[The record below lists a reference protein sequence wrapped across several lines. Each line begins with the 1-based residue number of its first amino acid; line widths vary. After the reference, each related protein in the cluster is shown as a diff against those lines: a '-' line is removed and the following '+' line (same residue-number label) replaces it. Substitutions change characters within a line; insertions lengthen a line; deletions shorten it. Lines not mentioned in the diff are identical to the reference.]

1 MSVLIKDKDWIRQAF
16 LVDKSDLDTIPTIYR
31 DFHSAMIK
39 FVDGTPGGNICINPL
54 PQPTL
59 YADPPPNG
67 GFSLRIGSDGIGSLY
82 SEAFD
87 DNKQVI
93 HMRFGVPAYNS
104 LTTWFGGFYNIKA
117 GKLARTGRADDAF
130 YYLGRVAGYVVSLVA
145 WPLLAASL
153 IYKMGRYFLG
163 KPSSKF
169 YYLKPAM
176 PMYWSAVQNIV
187 NHIAVN
193 SGFTLSN
200 QGKDE
205 SGQPTQPQ
213 FAEKYDRTYFPQAE
227 SKLHAAF
234 PDIVS
239 ERGYIDVFNI
249 ASKAQRLANYQDK
262 LLESLEQKA
271 AYGNMEDLK
280 ERIKN
285 VYLTKLNLNNLGAE
299 DSDYRSYIK
308 RWLNSTAGQ
317 PSDTDTDQLTTD
329 KDPTYSVNGNGTSAS
344 FFDFLNS
351 EFNDGGAFA
360 SFRVNYTGAVSESFS
375 NDFGES
381 EYGQKINSMVSEARS
396 KVIDL
401 AGGNI
406 VGGAV
411 GDVIN
416 TTVGAVKDFIS
427 GAAESLSLQGLAV
440 MGGAAFAD
448 LPKHWVSSNANF
460 PKSSYSMDL
469 VSYSGDPASQLVH
482 IYIPLAM
489 ILAGALPLSTGKQSH
504 TSPFL
509 CEYYDKGRCQSRLG
523 MISSISIERGGT
535 GNIGFNRYAKA
546 LGIRVTF
553 EIEDM
558 SSIMAM
564 PITEG
569 FSAIESLGSML
580 AQSMGVSEEVS
591 SALTS
596 FRSAFDDDTFFSD
609 YMSILGSVSLKSQI
623 YKYAKLRRRL
633 AINTYKQQQ
642 LYSKAY
648 WANYL
653 VDSSPGQLISM
664 FYHGNAKLEN

>member
-1 MSVLIKDKDWIRQAF
+1 MSVLIKDRNWVRQAF
-16 LVDKSDLDTIPTIYR
+16 LIEKKDLDTIPLIYR
-31 DFHSAMIK
+31 DYHTAMVK

-59 YADPPPNG
+59 YADPPPDG
-67 GFSLRIGSDGIGSLY
+67 DFSLRVGSTGMGSMY

-104 LTTWFGGFYNIKA
+104 LTSWFGGFYNTKA

-130 YYLGRVAGYVVSLVA
+130 YFLGRVAGYVVSLVA

-176 PMYWSAVQNIV
+176 PLYWNAVQNIT

-193 SGFTLSN
+193 LGLTLSN

-205 SGQPTQPQ
+205 TGSPTQPEL
-213 FAEKYDRTYFPQAE
+213 AEKYDQSSSPGAE
-227 SKLHAAF
+227 SKLHEAF
-234 PDIVS
+234 PDVVS

-249 ASKAQRLANYQDK
+249 ASKAQRLAVYQDK
-262 LLESLEQKA
+262 LLESLDQKSA
-271 AYGNMEDLK
+271 FGNIDELK
-280 ERIKN
+280 KRLKTL
-285 VYLTKLNLNNLGAE
+285 YTTRLNLNSTGAE
-299 DSDYRSYIK
+299 DSDFRSYIK

-317 PSDTDTDQLTTD
+317 PTSTDTDQLTND
-329 KDPTYSVNGNGTSAS
+329 KDPTYSPAGNSTGAS
-344 FFDFLNS
+344 FFDFLNA

-381 EYGQKINSMVSEARS
+381 EFGQKINSMVSEARS

-401 AGGNI
+401 AGGNV
-406 VGGAV
+406 VGGAI
-411 GDVIN
+411 GDAIN
-416 TTVGAVKDFIS
+416 TVTGAVKDFIS

-440 MGGAAFAD
+440 LGGAAFAD
-448 LPKHWVSSNANF
+448 LPKHWVSSNASF
-460 PKSSYSMDL
+460 PKSTYTMEL
-469 VSYSGDPASQLVH
+469 ISYSGNPMSQLVNL
-482 IYIPLAM
+482 YIPLAM
-489 ILAGALPLSTGKQSH
+489 ILAGGLPIATGKQSH

-523 MISSISIERGGT
+523 MISSINIERGGL
-535 GNIGFNRYAKA
+535 GNVGFNRFCRP
-546 LGIRVTF
+546 LSIRVSF

-569 FSAIESLGSML
+569 FSVTESLASSLMQ
-580 AQSMGVSEEVS
+580 AAGVSEE
-591 SALTS
+591 SASMLTS
-596 FRSAFDDDTFFSD
+596 LRSAFDDDTYFSD
-609 YMSILGSVSLKSQI
+609 YMSILGSVSLKNQI

-633 AINTYKQQQ
+633 ALNTYKQQQ
-642 LYSKAY
+642 LTSKAY
-648 WANYL
+648 WASTL
-653 VDSSPGQLISM
+653 VDTMPGQLITM
-664 FYHGNAKLEN
+664 FFHGNAKLE